1 MASNPSESSQSPSQ
15 LAAVD
20 LGSNS
25 FHMVVARVVDGDI
38 QIVDKLRERVG
49 LAEALDKDGHL
60 HNDGIDRA
68 LETLTRF
75 GQRLRGLPKD
85 AVRAVGTNTLRK
97 AKNSEK
103 FLAKGKKALGYPIEV
118 ISGRE
123 EARLVYQG
131 VARTIEADGARRLVV
146 DIGGGST
153 ECIVGEKLETLLADS
168 FYMGCVT
175 FSMRFFK
182 GGRISRKR
190 MQAARTGAGV
200 ELQSVKARYQSLGWD
215 QAVGSSGTIL
225 AVANILHLQGWA
237 DHAITRKGLKRLSD
251 HLIEAGHVDELGLE
265 GLAPDRAKVL
275 PGGVAVLRA
284 VFDHFE
290 LEQMEASTGALRE
303 GLLYDLAGRLS
314 HDDVR
319 EQTVSTLCDRY
330 RVDLEQADRV
340 ESTAVKLFDELRDS
354 WQLGGAEAR
363 KMLRWA
369 ARLHECGQT
378 VAYSGYHKHGAYLL
392 GHGELAG
399 FSKQDQAFLAA
410 LVRGHRRKLSRAHFS
425 QMPDPEAALR
435 MCVLLRLAVLFN
447 RNRDR
452 RAVPRIDIEA
462 DEAWLHISMPKG
474 WLDQHPLLAEDLM
487 REQKRLEN
495 AGLELECE

>member
-1 MASNPSESSQSPSQ
+1 MASSSDANAATPSQ

-25 FHMVVARVVDGDI
+25 FHMVVARVVDGDV

-49 LAEALDKDGHL
+49 LAEALDKEGNL
-60 HNDGIDRA
+60 RSEGIDLA

-97 AKNSEK
+97 AKNSDK
-103 FLAKGKKALGYPIEV
+103 FLSKGKKALGYPIEI

-131 VARTIEADGARRLVV
+131 VARSIETDGARRLVV

-153 ECIVGEKLETLLADS
+153 ECIVGENLETLIADS

-190 MQAARTGAGV
+190 MDAARTGAGV
-200 ELQSVKARYQSLGWD
+200 ELQSVLSRYKNFGWD
-215 QAVGSSGTIL
+215 QAVGSSGTVL
-225 AVANILHLQGWA
+225 AVANILHMEGWA
-237 DHAITRKGLKRLSD
+237 DHAITRKGLKRLTD
-251 HLIEAGHVDELGLE
+251 YMIEAGHVDNLKLE
-265 GLAPDRAKVL
+265 GLAADRAKVL

-284 VFDHFE
+284 IFE
-290 LEQMEASTGALRE
+290 DFGLEQMEASTGALRE

-314 HDDVR
+314 HHDVR
-319 EQTVSTLCDRY
+319 EQTVTTLCDRY
-330 RVDLEQADRV
+330 RVDSDQASRV
-340 ESTAVKLFDELRDS
+340 EGTALKLFDELRDH
-354 WQLGGAEAR
+354 WGLGGAESR

-410 LVRGHRRKLSRAHFS
+410 LVRGHRRKLARSHFS
-425 QMPDPEAALR
+425 GMPDPEAALR
-435 MCVLLRLAVLFN
+435 MSVLLRLAVLIN

-452 RAVPRIDIEA
+452 RAVPRIEVEA
-462 DEAWLHISMPKG
+462 DENWLQLSTPEG
-474 WLDQHPLLAEDLM
+474 WLDEHPLLAEDLM
-487 REQKRLEN
+487 REQDRLRN
-495 AGLELECE
+495 AGLELEFE

>member
-1 MASNPSESSQSPSQ
+1 MSDLPIDQPPSQ

-25 FHMVVARVVDGDI
+25 FHMIVARVVDGDVQVI
-38 QIVDKLRERVG
+38 DKLRERVG

-60 HNDGIDRA
+60 KSEGFDRA
-68 LETLTRF
+68 LDTLTRF
-75 GQRLRGLPKD
+75 GQRLRGFPKG

-97 AKNSEK
+97 AKNADK
-103 FLAKGKKALGYPIEV
+103 FLAKGRKALGYPIEI

-153 ECIVGEKLETLLADS
+153 ECIVGEKLETLAADS

-200 ELQSVKARYQSLGWD
+200 ELQSVLSRYKNFGWD
-215 QAVGSSGTIL
+215 RAVGSSGTVL

-251 HLIEAGHVDELGLE
+251 YMIDAGHVDNLKLE
-265 GLAPDRAKVL
+265 GLAADRAKVL

-284 VFDHFE
+284 IFDDFG
-290 LEQMEASTGALRE
+290 LEQIEPSTGALRE
-303 GLLYDLAGRLS
+303 GLLFDLAGRLS
-314 HDDVR
+314 HHDVR
-319 EQTVSTLCDRY
+319 EQTVATLCDRY
-330 RVDLEQADRV
+330 RVDIEQAERV
-340 ESTAVKLFDELRDS
+340 EGTALKLFDELQTS
-354 WQLGGAEAR
+354 WELGGTESR
-363 KMLRWA
+363 NMLRWA

-410 LVRGHRRKLSRAHFS
+410 LVRGHRRKLARSHFA
-425 QMPDPEAALR
+425 QMQDPEGAFR
-435 MCVLLRLAVLFN
+435 ICVLLRLAVLLN
-447 RNRDR
+447 RNRNR
-452 RAVPRIDIEA
+452 RAVPRLELDAE
-462 DEAWLHISMPKG
+462 DTWLRVTTPEG
-474 WLDQHPLLAEDLM
+474 WLDAHPLLAEDLM
-487 REQKRLEN
+487 REQARLES
-495 AGLELECE
+495 ADLEFECE